1 MKLKK
6 ATMVYKSLHRLAPE
20 YLCSRFAIRETACNL
35 RDSDNKLCIPFPRIN
50 YYKNSFSYFGAI
62 LWNKVP
68 CTLRQAESRTKFK
81 CLLKQVLKGTAF
93 MESSFFFNIFII
105 MWINN
110 PDGQLHRLLSP
121 VRSECHSY
129 HLTNSS
135 SSSRFQYRTK
145 RFGSS
150 FFSSNGEN
158 ITNLTSLV
166 ISSIV
171 LYLYLNCK

>member
-1 MKLKK
+1 MWVF
-6 ATMVYKSLHRLAPE
+6 TV
-20 YLCSRFAIRETACNL
+20 RETAYNL
-35 RDSDNKLCIPFPRIN
+35 RDSEKKTLHPLPRTN
-50 YYKNSFSYFGAI
+50 YYNNSFSYSGAI
-62 LWNKVP
+62 LWNKLQCNV
-68 CTLRQAESRTKFK
+68 RQAESLTKFK